1 MTVLPMARMR
11 FKPSKLTLFISLV
24 LLGFIFLL
32 TPQNI
37 TSRLNFAFVGI
48 FRYFLNVGSS
58 AVYYQPS
65 ENSKVSPYFVPRH
78 EYDKL
83 WVAFTNLQSQI
94 GEQKKEIEELGKVR
108 MTEPDPATGLVLA
121 KIVNRRKQEFI
132 INKGTADGL
141 ANGQYVLGDNA
152 VIGSITQASA
162 DISSVRLI
170 TSSGCKL
177 AVKISAPDA
186 DIYFNGTMAG
196 DDKNGARIP
205 NVPKKYDIREGY
217 YVYAS
222 AKPGFLQS
230 PRIVGRVSK
239 CAVDQ
244 SNPVL
249 WEIDIAP
256 AYNFDNLTDV
266 AIIVLKTGID

>member
-1 MTVLPMARMR
+1 MARMR
-11 FKPSKLTLFISLV
+11 FKPSKLTLFISLT

-32 TPQNI
+32 TPQNV
-37 TSRLNFAFVGI
+37 TSRLNFAFISI
-48 FRYFLNVGSS
+48 FRFFLNVGSS
-58 AVYYQPS
+58 AVYYQQT
-65 ENSKVSPYFVPRH
+65 ENSKASPYFVPRH

-94 GEQKKEIEELGKVR
+94 GEQQKQIEELGKVR

-121 KIVNRRKQEFI
+121 KVVNRRKQEFI
-132 INKGTADGL
+132 INKGTDDGL
-141 ANGQYVLGDNA
+141 VNGQYVLGDNA
-152 VIGSITQASA
+152 VIGIITQASA

-170 TSSGCKL
+170 TSSSCKL

-186 DIYFNGTMAG
+186 DVYFNGTIAG
-196 DDKNGARIP
+196 DDKNGAKIP
-205 NVPKKYDIREGY
+205 NVPKKYDIKEGY
-217 YVYAS
+217 YVYA
-222 AKPGFLQS
+222 AATPGFLQS
-230 PRIVGRVSK
+230 PRIIGRVSR
-239 CAVDQ
+239 CVADQ

-266 AIIVLKTGID
+266 AVIVLKTGIN

>member
-1 MTVLPMARMR
+1 MARMR

-32 TPQNI
+32 IPQNI

-48 FRYFLNVGSS
+48 FRFFLNIGPST
-58 AVYYQPS
+58 AYYEPA
-65 ENSKVSPYFVPRH
+65 ENSKTSPYFVPRH
-78 EYDKL
+78 EYNKL
-83 WVAFTNLQSQI
+83 WVAFTNLEAQI
-94 GEQKKEIEELGKVR
+94 LEQKKQIEELGKVR

-152 VIGSITQASA
+152 VIGWIEQASA

-170 TSSGCKL
+170 TSSACKL
-177 AVKISAPDA
+177 GVKISAPEA
-186 DIYFNGTMAG
+186 DVYFNGTMAG
-196 DDKNGARIP
+196 DDKTGAKIL
-205 NVPKKYDIREGY
+205 NVPKKYNIKEDY
-217 YVYAS
+217 YVYA
-222 AKPGFLQS
+222 APKAGFLQS
-230 PRIVGRVSK
+230 PRIIGRVSR
-239 CAVDQ
+239 CVVDR

-249 WEIDIAP
+249 WEIGVEP
-256 AYNFDNLTDV
+256 AYNFDKLTDV
-266 AIIVLKTGID
+266 AVIVLKTGPD